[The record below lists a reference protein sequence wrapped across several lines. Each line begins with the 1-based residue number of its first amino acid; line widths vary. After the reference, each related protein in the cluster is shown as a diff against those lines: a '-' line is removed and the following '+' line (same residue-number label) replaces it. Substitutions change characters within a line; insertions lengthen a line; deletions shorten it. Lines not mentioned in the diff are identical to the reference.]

1 MWNFNY
7 FKTALIVCLLC
18 IIGRGSA
25 LAQKE
30 TQYVFDSYT
39 ASKVTDKLGNKWSTS
54 IALSNSELPA
64 DPTQTKGSRGVRF
77 GATGTL
83 TSDFEVSNV
92 TKIVLEVSANN
103 AGYSVAVKVG
113 ETLLTPNTVSVPQKN
128 HTTFTFNSNEK
139 LSGKI
144 QVVVTKSNGGK
155 SLYIGAVTVTT
166 EEETNKCAVPVF
178 DPVDGTTFTENLL
191 VKATTTTENAKIV
204 YTTDETEDPAK
215 DFPATGLTITNTTTI
230 RAKAIDPTGT
240 LEASD
245 IVKVTYTKEKTDPGI
260 SFGTTEFIINLGDE
274 FTKPALVN
282 PNELTATYSIVSN
295 PAGAITIDAD
305 GNVTI
310 NAAGTA
316 TITATTPETEIYK
329 AGTASYTI
337 EVVDPNAP
345 VYKLVTDAS
354 VLKAGD
360 QLIIASGTKGTISA
374 MKKYE
379 SGSNCK
385 AADDVKINADGT
397 LPEPSADTNIAVLTL
412 GGKEGAWTLFDGTN
426 YLYAAGNKDKQENHL
441 KGRAD
446 KDTDDRVYAT
456 ITIGSGQ
463 EAVIKFTTTLAD
475 RNIIR
480 FNNNQKDNLLFACY
494 ASGQNPVYLFR
505 KPAPVVET
513 GTHSIGVE
521 GYATFYSEKAYKMPA
536 GVTGGIVTETKA
548 MDENGGT
555 LMIEYNYPEGSVVPA
570 KTALLWKGEKNDYTF
585 EYTTS
590 EETAPAG
597 NMLHGADAVN
607 AEGKTEVAGE
617 NVKYYILSH
626 NSANVYGF
634 FWAAADGK
642 AVAYQA
648 PYAFLAIDF
657 GTTGLAPKMFSLDG
671 NGGTTGITNVE
682 TTINNVNGKIF
693 SVTGAY
699 VGTDKTR
706 LPKGIY
712 LIDGKK
718 IAIK

>member
-1 MWNFNY
+1 MNPESRS
-7 FKTALIVCLLC
+7 I
-18 IIGRGSA
+18 
-25 LAQKE
+25 
-30 TQYVFDSYT
+30 
-39 ASKVTDKLGNKWSTS
+39 SKNNHLKL
-54 IALSNSELPA
+54 E
-64 DPTQTKGSRGVRF
+64 F
-77 GATGTL
+77 
-83 TSDFEVSNV
+83 TSD
-92 TKIVLEVSANN
+92 K
-103 AGYSVAVKVG
+103 
-113 ETLLTPNTVSVPQKN
+113 Q
-128 HTTFTFNSNEK
+128 
-139 LSGKI
+139 LSGNI
-144 QVVVTKSNGGK
+144 QLVITREKKSV
-155 SLYIGAVTVTT
+155 YVGAVTVTT

-204 YTTDETEDPAK
+204 YTTDAMEEPAT

-260 SFGTTEFIINLGDE
+260 SFGTTEFTINLGDE
-274 FTKPALVN
+274 FTKPTLVN
-282 PNELTATYSIVSN
+282 PNKLTATYSIVSN
-295 PAGAITIDAD
+295 PTDAITIDAD

-316 TITATTPETEIYK
+316 TITATTPETETYK
-329 AGTASYTI
+329 AGTASYTLK
-337 EVVDPNAP
+337 VVDPNQKQATYTKITSVDEIEVGAQYIVVNETNKVALGLINSSNNGDCVAINITEVDGKNVATVESENSAANP
-345 VYKLVTDAS
+345 YEITLAGTAASYTLQTAQCPKGIGWEGKTGNKLSTTTNTGWTISFTTQKNAVIANT
-354 VLKAGD
+354 
-360 QLIIASGTKGTISA
+360 ASGN
-374 MKKYE
+374 YE
-379 SGSNCK
+379 IRYNEDLNKFRAYKSTSG
-385 AADDVKINADGT
+385 ALV
-397 LPEPSADTNIAVLTL
+397 VQ
-412 GGKEGAWTLFDGTN
+412 
-426 YLYAAGNKDKQENHL
+426 LYKKDK
-441 KGRAD
+441 
-446 KDTDDRVYAT
+446 
-456 ITIGSGQ
+456 
-463 EAVIKFTTTLAD
+463 
-475 RNIIR
+475 
-480 FNNNQKDNLLFACY
+480 
-494 ASGQNPVYLFR
+494 P
-505 KPAPVVET
+505 VET

-548 MDENGGT
+548 TDETCGT

-585 EYTTS
+585 EYTTT

-597 NMLHGADAVN
+597 NMLHGADAVQG
-607 AEGKTEVAGE
+607 GKTYVAGD

-626 NSANVYGF
+626 NAANVYGF
-634 FWAAADGK
+634 FWAEDGGAATT
-642 AVAYQA
+642 YQA
-648 PYAFLAIDF
+648 SFAFLAIDF

>member
-30 TQYVFDSYT
+30 TQYVFQ
-39 ASKVTDKLGNKWSTS
+39 SKSGTTVTD
-54 IALSNSELPA
+54 NSKNTWKSSVDFGQNCQLPA
-64 DPTQTKGSRGVRF
+64 DPTQTNTSGRGLQLEKS
-77 GATGTL
+77 ATL
-83 TSDFEVSNV
+83 TSDFSVSDV
-92 TKIVLEVSANN
+92 IKIVLDVSSNETVN
-103 AGYSVAVKVG
+103 SIGVKVG
-113 ETLLTPNTVSVPQKN
+113 NVSLNPESRSISKN
-128 HTTFTFNSNEK
+128 NHLKLEFTSDK
-139 LSGKI
+139 QLSGNI
-144 QVVVTKSNGGK
+144 QLVITREKKSV
-155 SLYIGAVTVTT
+155 YVGAVTVTT
-166 EEETNKCAVPVF
+166 EEKNNKCAVPVF
-178 DPVDGTTFTENLL
+178 DPIDGTTFTENLL

-204 YTTDETEDPAK
+204 YTTDETEDPAT

-245 IVKVTYTKEKTDPGI
+245 IVKVTYTKDKTDPGI
-260 SFGTTEFIINLGDE
+260 SFGTTEFTINLGDE
-274 FTKPALVN
+274 FTKPTLVN
-282 PNELTATYSIVSN
+282 PNKLTATYSIVSN
-295 PAGAITIDAD
+295 PADAITIDAD

-316 TITATTPETEIYK
+316 TITATTPETETYK
-329 AGTASYTI
+329 AGTASYTLK
-337 EVVDPNAP
+337 VVDPNQKQATYTKITSVDEIEVGAQYIVVNETNKVALGLINSSNNGDCVAINITEVDGKNVATVESENDVTNPYEITLAGTADRYALQTAQCP
-345 VYKLVTDAS
+345 VGIGWTGGTNNTFSKTANTGWKISFTTQKNAVIANT
-354 VLKAGD
+354 
-360 QLIIASGTKGTISA
+360 ASGN
-374 MKKYE
+374 YE
-379 SGSNCK
+379 
-385 AADDVKINADGT
+385 IR
-397 LPEPSADTNIAVLTL
+397 
-412 GGKEGAWTLFDGTN
+412 
-426 YLYAAGNKDKQENHL
+426 YNKDLNKF
-441 KGRAD
+441 RAYKSTSGALVVQLYKKD
-446 KDTDDRVYAT
+446 K
-456 ITIGSGQ
+456 
-463 EAVIKFTTTLAD
+463 
-475 RNIIR
+475 
-480 FNNNQKDNLLFACY
+480 
-494 ASGQNPVYLFR
+494 P
-505 KPAPVVET
+505 VET
-513 GTHSIGVE
+513 GTHSIGE
-521 GYATFYSEKAYKMPA
+521 DGYATFYSEKAYKMPA

-548 MDENGGT
+548 TDETCGT
-555 LMIEYNYPEGSVVPA
+555 LTIEYNYPEGSVVPA

-585 EYTTS
+585 EYTTT
-590 EETAPAG
+590 EETAPEG

-682 TTINNVNGKIF
+682 TSKNNTNGKIF

-718 IAIK
+718 IAKE